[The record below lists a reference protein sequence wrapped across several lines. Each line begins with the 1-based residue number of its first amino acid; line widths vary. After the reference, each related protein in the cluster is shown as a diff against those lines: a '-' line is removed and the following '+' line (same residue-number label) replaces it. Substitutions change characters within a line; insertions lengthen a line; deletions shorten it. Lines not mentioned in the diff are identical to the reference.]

1 MAIKDITEFP
11 ILNEVHSILTE
22 RQAMYGAS
30 EDSFQLIA
38 DFWNTYLVRVCGIT
52 TLVTK
57 KDVAMLMALMKVA
70 REMNQHKHDN
80 LADIIGYMAHADKI
94 TRTEEEF
101 TTAFNEAC
109 DKEGFDPHYDEDPD
123 LTSAFNRSMDD
134 WLNALSYVKAM
145 SGFDNDG
152 GKGGAPA
159 MVGYPPRTVLYG
171 IRH

>member
-1 MAIKDITEFP
+1 MAIKSTDEFP
-11 ILNEVHSILTE
+11 ILNEVNAILTE

-94 TRTEEEF
+94 TRNEEEY
-101 TTAFNEAC
+101 TTAFDEAC
-109 DKEGFDPHYDEDPD
+109 KKEEFDPHYDEESEFDK
-123 LTSAFNRSMDD
+123 SMND
-134 WLNALSYVKAM
+134 WLDALAYVRAM

-159 MVGYPPRTVLYG
+159 MTGDARVSARSLLYG